1 MRIKKLSLLKKDT
14 KEKKGDEWIFFLKA
28 KCQMAKSLDVGL
40 GQDLEVVICY
50 ADLKTSWYSFK
61 KNF

>member
-40 GQDLEVVICY
+40 G
-50 ADLKTSWYSFK
+50 SRGRHM
-61 KNF
+61 